1 MAKRIYDGRKDS
13 TNYFSEKFLEINSV
27 GTQIMPTGTMTVR
40 ERGRVD
46 YHLFIVIK
54 GACAVKH
61 GGDTKIL
68 GEGCFAFYYPGEPQ
82 SYEAVCDSRSFWL
95 HFSGTAAEELLS
107 ELGLSSGA
115 YNKRCDAR
123 VIEKLSEITGYVKND
138 GTKMLAVSALI
149 EVLHSL
155 SATLANR
162 FENSIPSTILSSI
175 AYINMNYDKSITVD
189 ELAHI
194 SGYSKSRFSH
204 LFSASMNTTPIKYQT
219 ALRLDSAREMLTA
232 TNASIGEIAALCGF
246 PDQLYFSR
254 VFKKEF
260 GISPSEYKSGK
271 EK

>member
-1 MAKRIYDGRKDS
+1 MAKRIYDGSSDS
-13 TNYFSEKFLEINSV
+13 TNYFSEKFLEINSA
-27 GTQIMPTGTMTVR
+27 GTQKMPTGTMTVR

-54 GACAVKH
+54 GACAVRH
-61 GGDTKIL
+61 SEETKIL
-68 GEGCFAFYYPGEPQ
+68 GEGCFALYYPGEPQ
-82 SYEAVCDSRSFWL
+82 SYEAICDSRSYWL
-95 HFSGTAAEELLS
+95 HFSGMAAEELLS
-107 ELGLSSGA
+107 TLGLSSGA
-115 YNKRCDAR
+115 YTKRCDAR
-123 VIEKLSEITGYVKND
+123 VIEKLSEIIGYSKND
-138 GTKMLAVSALI
+138 STKMLAVSALI

-155 SATLANR
+155 STTLSDKI
-162 FENSIPSTILSSI
+162 ENSIPSPILSTI
-175 AYINMNYDKSITVD
+175 AYINMNYDKTITLD
-189 ELAHI
+189 ELAHV

-219 ALRLDSAREMLTA
+219 GLRLDSAREMLTA
-232 TNASIGEIAALCGF
+232 TDASIGEIAALCGF